1 MRAKYLATLVT
12 VSMLSLGFIGACA
25 NPCAGKTTG
34 GSETTQEGVNPC
46 AAKDVANPCA
56 AKDSTN
62 PCAAK
67 GGANPCAAKDDTK
80 N

>member
-25 NPCAGKTTG
+25 NPCAGKTTN
-34 GSETTQEGVNPC
+34 GSETTNEVNPC
-46 AAKDVANPCA
+46 AAKD
-56 AKDSTN
+56 
-62 PCAAK
+62 
-67 GGANPCAAKDDTK
+67 GANPCAAKDNPCVAKDNPCASKK

>member
-25 NPCAGKTTG
+25 NPCAGKTPN
-34 GSETTQEGVNPC
+34 GSETTQ
-46 AAKDVANPCA
+46 D
-56 AKDSTN
+56 
-62 PCAAK
+62 
-67 GGANPCAAKDDTK
+67 GANPCAAKDGANPCAAKDGANPCAAKDGTNPCASK

>member
-25 NPCAGKTTG
+25 NPCAGKTPEG
-34 GSETTQEGVNPC
+34 GTDGTSETQVNPC
-46 AAKDVANPCA
+46 AAKDGNPCA
-56 AKDSTN
+56 AKDGKSKDGN

-67 GGANPCAAKDDTK
+67 
-80 N
+80 